1 MLRKTP
7 LALLL
12 VIAVAMAGCSP
23 ATTFTPAPA
32 RTSSAASATAT
43 VPPTPAAQLYPQTHT
58 DTLNRSV
65 TISAKPMR
73 IVSLAACVEMKIR
86 YRNESM
92 KASRSRKLQKKENV

>member
-32 RTSSAASATAT
+32 RTSSAASATA
-43 VPPTPAAQLYPQTHT
+43 AQLYPQTHT

-73 IVSLAACVEMKIR
+73 IVSLAARVEMKIR

>member
-23 ATTFTPAPA
+23 ATTFT
-32 RTSSAASATAT
+32 SATAT

-86 YRNESM
+86 YANESM
-92 KASRSRKLQKKENV
+92 KASCSR

>member
-12 VIAVAMAGCSP
+12 VMAVAMAGCSP

-32 RTSSAASATAT
+32 RTSSAASAT
-43 VPPTPAAQLYPQTHT
+43 AAQLYPQTHT

-86 YRNESM
+86 YANESM